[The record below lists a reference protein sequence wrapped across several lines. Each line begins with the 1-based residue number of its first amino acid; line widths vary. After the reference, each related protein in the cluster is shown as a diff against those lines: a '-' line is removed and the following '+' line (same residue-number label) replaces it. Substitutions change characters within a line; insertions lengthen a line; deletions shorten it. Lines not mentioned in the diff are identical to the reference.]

1 MRHNELFFKFKKIKL
16 FNISTATNFLGKSN
30 YNNLPDYVKEFV
42 TEKSFGLTCQNM
54 KNFIHGA
61 FFCQTFSE
69 QLMIYSI
76 PNLLEKNKFKDIIN
90 HFNQFK
96 SELEIIDNQWSRHL
110 VNVHFFGFFNYILD
124 NESQHSQYFL
134 NSINSNK
141 KEFILKYTK
150 DYLLYFENKD
160 HRINEKII
168 KFFNEASITY
178 DQQLIKSRNN
188 NIKTFFFSNLNKYFE
203 EENIQTHESI
213 WIKKFIEKNQNNDNI
228 SDHDIIVSL

>member
-1 MRHNELFFKFKKIKL
+1 MKHNELFFKFKKIKL

-30 YNNLPDYVKEFV
+30 YNSLPDYVKEFV
-42 TEKSFGLTCQNM
+42 TEKSFSLTCQSM

-69 QLMIYSI
+69 RLMIYSI
-76 PNLLEKNKFKDIIN
+76 PNLLEKNKFQDIID

-96 SELEIIDNQWSRHL
+96 SELEIIDNQWSKHL
-110 VNVHFFGFFNYILD
+110 VDVHFFGFFNYILD
-124 NESQHSQYFL
+124 NESQHSKYFL

-150 DYLLYFENKD
+150 NYLLYFENKD
-160 HRINEKII
+160 HKINEKII
-168 KFFNEASITY
+168 NFFNEAGITY

-213 WIKKFIEKNQNNDNI
+213 WIKTFIEKNQNNNI
-228 SDHDIIVSL
+228 SEHDIIVSL